1 MHENAMFH
9 CTNAVCCSVQLLWT
23 GVQWYGGCTLLVSQM
38 HMAQQNQQPCSECC
52 ISLQAG
58 AALPYAMVRK
68 AVCSFHAIVH
78 LMVSCSKQLFRTAV
92 QRSSM
97 QSFNVRMNS
106 QTVSSYYAGS
116 RGHWCTS
123 LVSNYFSSTSGRK
136 INNTS
141 WVETYQDHT
150 SRSIIGIIGDSG
162 LKQ

>member
-1 MHENAMFH
+1 MFH